1 MYVAVNVEPYDTM
14 QIMLLYNK
22 KLLSFD
28 NLSTVYQNVR
38 TERCLTALRCAAARL
53 AAVAV
58 YTIDCQQALP
68 ALRHVIVTW
77 FLQK

>member
-1 MYVAVNVEPYDTM
+1 MYVERIVEPYDTL

-22 KLLSFD
+22 RFLTLD
-28 NLSTVYQNVR
+28 DLSTVYQNVG

-58 YTIDCQQALP
+58 YIDCQQALP

-77 FLQK
+77 CLQK